1 MKPTKFDAKA
11 LQARLKELVEYDEL
25 TGVFTAKHSVGN
37 VKAGSKRG
45 NKDAVGYLRFSVD
58 GVQRLSHVL
67 AWVYVYGE
75 QPDGC
80 IDHING
86 IKDDNRISN
95 LRDTTASMNTHN
107 TPMASCAG
115 VSKKRGFF
123 RARVSID
130 KERKHLG
137 YFSTPEAA
145 HLAYAK
151 AKRSLFEGAEMRFNK
166 EKNT

>member
-11 LQARLKELVEYDEL
+11 LQARLKELVEYDAL

-37 VKAGSKRG
+37 VKAGSKRE

-58 GVQRLSHVL
+58 RVQRLSHVL

-86 IKDDNRISN
+86 IKDDNRIAN
-95 LRDTTASMNTHN
+95 LRDTDASTNSHN
-107 TPMASCAG
+107 KPMTSCAG
-115 VSKKRGFF
+115 VSKKRKLF
-123 RARVSID
+123 RAKIGINGTV
-130 KERKHLG
+130 KHLG
-137 YFSTPEAA
+137 YFSTPEEA
-145 HLAYAK
+145 HSAYAK
-151 AKRSLFEGAEMRFNK
+151 AKRSLFEGIEMRFNK
-166 EKNT
+166 VSK